1 MANELKLLTIISD
14 EALANQL
21 EQEII
26 GFGTKGY
33 TITSVHGRG
42 HSGER
47 ADTWT
52 GINVKLETIVKDEIV
67 AAILKH
73 LQEKYFE
80 KYPLIAYYHDV
91 SAVRTNHFI

>member
-26 GFGTKGY
+26 GFGY